1 MKVKS
6 QTNAIST
13 SGQVVLLLGA
23 NLTINAGASLTP
35 IIPDIMEAFSDVP
48 GAGFWV
54 PLVMTLPALFVVL
67 GGPVA
72 GFLVDQLGR
81 KPVLVFSLLLAGL
94 GGCAGAIFN
103 SLWVILAT
111 RVLVGLGIAGALTA
125 TNSLIADYFDG
136 DRRSQFMGRQAAV
149 GGLLGIVFLPAGGL
163 LSGVNW
169 RLAFLSYLPLLLLVP
184 LALAEIKE
192 PELFSEVNES
202 ERKFDLHVDRETGY
216 IFSAGFLSQFAF
228 ATVPVYIAYL
238 LNQVLGVG
246 GEVVGWLGAA
256 SCVFAFAAGIL
267 YAKLS
272 HHMGF
277 KSIAVGNY
285 FLFIVGFLLLG
296 FGTSW
301 VTVILGELLIGFCM
315 GLNNANLANWLSQ
328 VVDIRIRGRANGI
341 FATLMSMGP
350 FAAPFLFSF
359 VILRWDYSAAFIL
372 SGLIFGAMG
381 VAGLFISPSSSG
393 AVPSNE

>member
-1 MKVKS
+1 MKEKS
-6 QTNAIST
+6 QAISIST
-13 SGQVVLLLGA
+13 SGQIVLLLGA

-35 IIPDIMEAFSDVP
+35 VIPNMMEAFSDAP

-72 GFLVDQLGR
+72 GFLTDKLGR
-81 KPVLVFSLLLAGL
+81 KPVLVFSLLMAGL
-94 GGCAGAIFN
+94 GGCAGAIFD
-103 SLWVILAT
+103 SLWAVLAT

-149 GGLLGIVFLPAGGL
+149 GGLLGIIFLPVGGI
-163 LSGVNW
+163 LSGINW

-184 LALAEIKE
+184 LALSEIKE
-192 PELFSEVNES
+192 PELAAVANDSEA
-202 ERKFDLHVDRETGY
+202 RFDLHVDWETGY

-228 ATVPVYIAYL
+228 AAVPVYIAYL
-238 LNQVLGVG
+238 LYQVLGVG

-256 SCVFAFAAGIL
+256 SCIFAFAAGIL
-267 YAKLS
+267 YAKLTQR
-272 HHMGF
+272 MAY

-296 FGTSW
+296 LGSTW
-301 VTVILGELLIGFCM
+301 VTIILGELLIGFCM

-328 VVDIRIRGRANGI
+328 VVDFRVRGRANGI
-341 FATLMSMGP
+341 FATLMSLGP
-350 FAAPFLFSF
+350 FAAPFLFSV
-359 VILRWDYSAAFIL
+359 VIMRWDYSAAFIL
-372 SGLIFGAMG
+372 SGLIFGVMG
-381 VAGLFISPSSSG
+381 AAGLLISLSSPGS
-393 AVPSNE
+393 VPRTK